1 MKDTCVFCRELSGS
15 RDTNFARLYPEFSS
29 RVIAETDDLVV
40 FPCIGQL
47 APGHSLVVTK
57 VHYSN
62 FVDAFGALPDLAFQL
77 NTILK
82 SAHGLLGFA
91 SKDTLYFEHGA
102 ITTEDG
108 GCGIYHAH
116 LHVVPQAGGIKVGSL
131 SGNDTQNFESFIEAY
146 FSISSDKPYALIGSE
161 QSGFNTESLNIAIP
175 SQTIRRKVAS
185 ELGCP
190 VWDWRE
196 AAQETGMVELLGRT
210 LA

>member
-1 MKDTCVFCRELSGS
+1 MKDNCVFCRELIGR

-47 APGHSLVVTK
+47 TPGHSLVVTK
-57 VHYSN
+57 AHYSN
-62 FVDAFGALPDLAFQL
+62 FAQAFNSLPDLAIQL
-77 NTILK
+77 RRVIADVHELLDVK
-82 SAHGLLGFA
+82 SD
-91 SKDTLYFEHGA
+91 DTLYFEHGA
-102 ITTEDG
+102 ITADHG

-116 LHVVPQAGGIKVGSL
+116 LHLVPQAGSVKVGSV
-131 SGNDTQNFESFIEAY
+131 SGSDPTLFKSLIDAY
-146 FSISSDKPYALIGSE
+146 STIDGVMPYALIGAE
-161 QSGFNTESLNIAIP
+161 QFGFGAEKLDVPLP

-185 ELGCP
+185 VLGCP

-196 AAQETGMVELLGRT
+196 AGPEQGMIELLSRK

>member
-1 MKDTCVFCRELSGS
+1 MKEDCVFCRELIG
-15 RDTNFARLYPEFSS
+15 RKDTNFARLYPEFSS

-47 APGHSLVVTK
+47 TPGHSLVVTK
-57 VHYSN
+57 AHYSN
-62 FVDAFGALPDLAFQL
+62 FAEAFNALSDLAIQ
-77 NTILK
+77 LK
-82 SAHGLLGFA
+82 SALENANEFLGFK

-102 ITTEDG
+102 ITADHG

-116 LHVVPQAGGIKVGSL
+116 LHLVPQAGGVKIGSV
-131 SGNDTQNFESFIEAY
+131 SGSDPQSFKSLMDAY
-146 FSISSDKPYALIGSE
+146 FAIDGAKPYALIGSE
-161 QSGFNTESLNIAIP
+161 QSGFTTESLNVALP

-196 AAQETGMVELLGRT
+196 AGQEKGMIDLLSRK

>member
-1 MKDTCVFCRELSGS
+1 MKDNCVFCRELSGR

-47 APGHSLVVTK
+47 TSGHSLVVTK

-62 FVDAFGALPDLAFQL
+62 FAEAFSVLPDLAIQL
-77 NTILK
+77 NYIL
-82 SAHGLLGFA
+82 ANTHELLGFK
-91 SKDTLYFEHGA
+91 SKDTLYFEHGS
-102 ITTEDG
+102 ITAEDG

-116 LHVVPQAGGIKVGSL
+116 LHLVPQAGSVKIGSL
-131 SGNDTQNFESFIEAY
+131 SGNDPQNFKSLIDAY
-146 FSISSDKPYALIGSE
+146 IAINSDKPYALIGSE
-161 QSGFNTESLNIAIP
+161 RSGFNKESLHVAIP

-185 ELGCP
+185 ELGCLS
-190 VWDWRE
+190 WDWRE
-196 AAQETGMVELLGRT
+196 TGQEKGMIELLSRT